1 MKILDTAM
9 TGIVKGNSARYYSKY
24 VVAGKEH
31 TETLNNFKYQ
41 NIINP
46 NNEITI
52 GNTCASSVTFSI
64 YMPTVSLENKEI
76 TVFEGVKVNEEIQY
90 IQLGIFTVT
99 KQTSDGEYTSYE
111 AYDRMYKADMPYFSD
126 MTFPGTDK
134 IILNEICSKLGI
146 SLATNIVTAHTI
158 NEKPQG
164 YTYREII
171 GYMAMLQGSN
181 AVINSD
187 GNLEL
192 RWYKD
197 SGYVLDGHKYYQQGV
212 TFTTSKDFIIQKLT
226 CNNTKSGSTE
236 QSEITSGDGA
246 TGLSFANPFMTQ
258 AILDEIYKKIGGF
271 TFRPLTVKFVG
282 DYRLE
287 VGDIITVNKG
297 GVDYKVPVM
306 QIKHECDG
314 GLMDTVTSI
323 GQSDTENTSVASGP
337 ITKQMERYYADLI
350 TVNKALIN
358 KLDVDTA
365 KITYATITNL
375 KATNASVDNLKT
387 NKLDATYADIINAN
401 VESLKAANAEITQ
414 LKANSLT
421 ADIADLKYAQIDF
434 ANVKGQVVTTSL
446 IKDGAV
452 TNEKVGNLSA
462 NKITSGEIDAS
473 KIKVYNLNADYLT
486 VGYINGKRIGTGSL
500 SLDKLAEEVPT
511 KEYLDKVQE
520 ELQGQIDGNIETFT
534 KTEIPTLNNEPAVNW
549 TDNATRKK
557 HIGDICYVVNPA
569 SSADGYSYRF
579 ANTGTEQAPVYEW
592 VLIKDSDVTKAL
604 QDIININGEITGIK
618 KFNVEV
624 SSWKTD
630 TSEELS
636 SLKKRTT
643 TIETDYSTKQEV
655 TDKINGIQVGGTN
668 MLLWTTTMP
677 GKFSSDSSGASS
689 KGTVSYQSDGSALV
703 TNNNSN
709 FCFQYHPDVSVMI
722 GSTYVV
728 SAYYK
733 DVSGTQEHQFQIAY
747 ATASGKYADFHGVTG
762 TREVENG
769 WKQSYLV
776 FTIPNTIKTPSLIT
790 IYLRS
795 GTDFTLYT
803 HRYYIKNVKLELG
816 NKVTDWSPAPEDV
829 VDAINTKVSTT
840 VFNEV
845 KQTVDENSANIT
857 KMTETISTKA
867 DNSTVTT
874 LTNTVNSVKQTANSN
889 SSSISSL
896 TTTVSNVQTTANTAK
911 STANTAKS
919 TADTANNT
927 ANTAKSTAD
936 SALTKVNTLTTTVTN
951 QGSSITQ
958 LQTSI
963 NNKVWK
969 QDITTAV
976 NDIQIGGR
984 NLAESTNQGTT
995 GWGWSMKSGGH
1006 TQSEIVENN
1015 IRTCKLLRN
1024 STAQSGWSVIEY
1036 SRIGRSKY
1044 EPNTVYTVS
1053 FDVKS
1058 NVNTVMHIDLLQG
1071 NGTDNLMGSSTTVN
1085 SQIKANQWNKLI
1097 WIIKTATTLPS
1108 STGQLLYITGMNS
1121 GTGVWYQFKNLK
1133 IEKGNKATDWSP
1145 APEDVDSSINAVNNK
1160 VTTVSNQ
1167 YTTLNQ
1173 TVNSISGTVNSHTEQ
1188 IKQKADNST
1197 VTTINNK
1204 VTSLTTDLSGF
1215 KTTVSNTYA
1224 TKNSLSNYATTAAM
1238 NSAISQSASSITQ
1251 SVSATY
1257 ATKSSL
1263 SSYATTASLSAY
1275 IAKTDTG
1282 TLKSCIE
1289 AIADTINITARGG
1302 LNLSGNRFTLNSTNT
1317 SITANGTITCK
1328 NFVGNGGTIGGW
1340 NINSTSIYSDYKYDP
1355 SVGYGLYRVSLD
1367 KSTGS
1372 DSKVMS
1378 VRAAVKDNV
1387 FNYPF
1392 YVRSDGYLYT
1402 VKGQIS
1408 GFQFD
1413 SNKMSNTV
1421 SIYLLPDKDVLHTL
1435 RNAIVN
1441 NTTSQLALSQYDLNG
1456 SGKVDLTDFV
1466 VAKNYVLG
1474 TQTETNFSKWKYAKK
1489 SDITY
1494 KLNPSDVKNALSI
1507 SGTDIWGKTRQTTL
1521 GIGTL
1526 YSNEISCDNLIVKDP
1541 VDYSTFNTF
1550 LNTINV
1556 RESSTSIDLD
1566 SFKRNYVI
1574 KGNGMLIVN
1583 ISVWTDTTDDYGTT
1597 AAEIYI
1603 DEKCVTENHH
1613 RMTNSHPSELA
1624 GGATF
1629 VWWFNDNTT
1638 HSIIIKAGS
1647 SKNGTKTYTQSI
1659 QALFGLQIST

>member
-1 MKILDTAM
+1 MKILDTAI
-9 TGIVKGNSARYYSKY
+9 TEIVKGNSARYYSKY
-24 VVAGKEH
+24 VVDGKEH
-31 TETLNNFKYQ
+31 TETLNNFKFQ
-41 NIINP
+41 NMINP

-52 GNTCASSVTFSI
+52 GNTCSSGVTFSI
-64 YMPTVSLENKEI
+64 YMPAISLENKEI
-76 TVFEGVKVNEEIQY
+76 AIFEGVKVGTEINY
-90 IQLGIFTVT
+90 IKLGIFTVT
-99 KQTSDGEYTSYE
+99 KQTSDVEYTSYE

-126 MTFPGTDK
+126 MVFPSTDK
-134 IILNEICSKLGI
+134 AILNEICGKLGI
-146 SLATNIVTAHTI
+146 SLATSITNTHTI
-158 NEKPQG
+158 TDKPQG

-171 GYMAMLQGSN
+171 GYIAMLQGCN

-236 QSEITSGDGA
+236 QSEITSGNGA
-246 TGLSFANPFMTQ
+246 TGLTFANPFMTQ
-258 AILDEIYKKIGGF
+258 VILDEVYKKIGGF

-297 GVDYKVPVM
+297 GVDYKVPIM
-306 QIKHECDG
+306 QIAHECDG
-314 GLMDTVTSI
+314 GLISTATSI

-375 KATNASVDNLKT
+375 NATNASIENLKT
-387 NKLDATYADIINAN
+387 NKLDVTYAEIINAN

-486 VGYINGKRIGTGSL
+486 VGYINGKRIGSGSIE
-500 SLDKLAEEVPT
+500 LDKLAEEVPT

-618 KFNVEV
+618 KFNVEI

-630 TSEELS
+630 TDSELS
-636 SLKKRTT
+636 SLKTRTT
-643 TIETDYSTKQEV
+643 SLETD
-655 TDKINGIQVGGTN
+655 
-668 MLLWTTTMP
+668 M
-677 GKFSSDSSGASS
+677 
-689 KGTVSYQSDGSALV
+689 
-703 TNNNSN
+703 
-709 FCFQYHPDVSVMI
+709 
-722 GSTYVV
+722 
-728 SAYYK
+728 
-733 DVSGTQEHQFQIAY
+733 
-747 ATASGKYADFHGVTG
+747 
-762 TREVENG
+762 
-769 WKQSYLV
+769 
-776 FTIPNTIKTPSLIT
+776 
-790 IYLRS
+790 
-795 GTDFTLYT
+795 
-803 HRYYIKNVKLELG
+803 G
-816 NKVTDWSPAPEDV
+816 NKVD
-829 VDAINTKVSTT
+829 TT
-840 VFNEV
+840 TFNEV
-845 KQTVDENSANIT
+845 KQTVDENSSTIT
-857 KMTETISTKA
+857 KMSETLSKKA
-867 DNSTVTT
+867 DSGAVTT
-874 LTNTVNSVKQTANSN
+874 LSNTVNSIKQTTDSN
-889 SSSISSL
+889 TSSISSL
-896 TTTVSNVQTTANTAK
+896 TTTVTKVENTANSANKTASEAKTAASKAETAASNSASSASIAATSAANAKKSADTANTNASAAV

-919 TADTANNT
+919 TADSAKSTATAANNT

-936 SALTKVNTLTTTVTN
+936 SALSKVNTLTTTVTN

-995 GWGWSMKSGGH
+995 GWGWSMKAGGH

-1036 SRIGRSKY
+1036 TRIGRSKY

-1058 NVNTVMHIDLLQG
+1058 NVNTVMNIDLLQG
-1071 NGTDNLMGSSTTVN
+1071 NGTDNLMGSSTAVN
-1085 SQIKANQWNKLI
+1085 RQIKANQWNKLI
-1097 WIIKTATTLPS
+1097 WIIKTVTTLPS

-1145 APEDVDSSINAVNNK
+1145 APEDVDSSISAVDSK

-1167 YTTLNQ
+1167 YTALNQ
-1173 TVNSISGTVNSHTEQ
+1173 TVNSISATVNSHTSQ
-1188 IKQKADNST
+1188 IATKADNNT
-1197 VTTINNK
+1197 VTTLNNK
-1204 VTSLTTDLSGF
+1204 VTSLTADLNGF

-1302 LNLSGNRFTLNSTNT
+1302 LNLSGNRFTLSSTNT
-1317 SITANGTITCK
+1317 TITTDGTITTK
-1328 NFVGNGGTIGGW
+1328 KFVGNGGTIGGW
-1340 NINSTSIYSDYKYDP
+1340 NIDSTSIYSDYLYNA
-1355 SVGYGLYRVSLD
+1355 SVGYGKYRVSLN

-1372 DSKVMS
+1372 ESKIFS
-1378 VRAAVKDNV
+1378 VRETVKDNV

-1392 YVRSDGYLYT
+1392 YVRSDGYMYS

-1408 GFQFD
+1408 GFHFD

-1421 SIYLLPDKDVLHTL
+1421 SAYLLPDKDVLHTL

-1456 SGKVDLTDFV
+1456 SGKVDLADFV

-1474 TQTETNFSKWKYAKK
+1474 THTETDFRKWKYAKT
-1489 SDITY
+1489 SNITY
-1494 KLNPSDVKNALSI
+1494 NLNPSDVKNALSI
-1507 SGTDIWGKTRQTTL
+1507 SGTDIWGKTRRTTL

-1556 RESSTSIDLD
+1556 RESSTSIDLA
-1566 SFKRNYVI
+1566 SFTRNYVI

-1603 DEKCVTENHH
+1603 DEKCVTENRH

-1624 GGATF
+1624 GGTTF

-1638 HSIIIKAGS
+1638 HHIQIKAGS